1 MSHYLWAHIDGLFVD
16 ALHHADPVL
25 DAALDDSAAAGLPA
39 INVAPNQGKL
49 LHLLALACD
58 ARHILEV
65 GTLGGYSTIWLGRA
79 LPPDGALISLEIDPK
94 HAQVARGNI
103 ARAGLAERVQ
113 VRIGAALDLL
123 PRLTTEGLPPFDF
136 VFIDADKENNAE
148 YFDWALTMTRPG
160 SLIVIDNVVRDGAII
175 DGHSEDTR
183 VQGVQRLIRR
193 LSSETRITATAL
205 QTVGSKGYDG
215 FILARVNG

>member
-16 ALHHADPVL
+16 ALHHDDPVL
-25 DAALDDSAAAGLPA
+25 DAVLEESAAAGLPP

-49 LHLLALACD
+49 LHLLALACG

-65 GTLGGYSTIWLGRA
+65 GTLGGYSTIWLARA
-79 LPPDGALISLEIDPK
+79 LPPDGMLISLEIDPK
-94 HAQVARGNI
+94 HAFVARENV

-113 VRIGAALDLL
+113 VRIGAALDLM
-123 PRLTTEGLPPFDF
+123 PRLTTEALPPFDF
-136 VFIDADKENNAE
+136 VFIDADKEHNAD
-148 YFDWALTMTRPG
+148 YFDWAMTITRPG

-175 DGHSEDTR
+175 DGDSADTR

-193 LSSETRITATAL
+193 LSAESRVTATAL

-215 FILARVNG
+215 FVLARVNG